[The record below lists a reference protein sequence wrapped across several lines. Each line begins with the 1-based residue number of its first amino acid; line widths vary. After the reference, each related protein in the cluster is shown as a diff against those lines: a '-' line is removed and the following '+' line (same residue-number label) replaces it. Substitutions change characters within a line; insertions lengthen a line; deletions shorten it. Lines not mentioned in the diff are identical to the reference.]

1 MNWFINL
8 GVSLFIHLIFV
19 LLLSLNP
26 WPALI
31 QVRPS
36 AYTVTLMSIS
46 LPEPERGTPPA
57 AQSPPKEEKIK
68 PIERTKSSEKPK
80 KDDLVERGKKKDPES
95 LDRLQEALEE
105 LRKKAALDEIQK
117 RIAKRVEPPTPPL
130 PDPPSPPISSLPSP
144 PIPSPAPFPPS
155 ASFRQ
160 AKLNEYYGLIWAKIK
175 SSWTLPDHLLRKEL
189 DLETIIVIII
199 DKEGR
204 IQRSWYEKKSGN
216 TLYDQMA
223 MRAIIKSD
231 PLPPLPRELSQ
242 ESLEIGI
249 RFTPD

>member
-1 MNWFINL
+1 MNWLLNL
-8 GVSLFIHLIFV
+8 GLSLFIHFIFV

-36 AYTVTLMSIS
+36 AYTVTLLSVS
-46 LPEPERGTPPA
+46 LPEPEMVIPPT
-57 AQSPPKEEKIK
+57 AQSLPKEEKIK
-68 PIERTKSSEKPK
+68 PIEKTKPSETPK
-80 KDDLVERGKKKDPES
+80 RDDLVEKVKKDTES

-105 LRKKAALDEIQK
+105 IRKKAALDEIQK

-144 PIPSPAPFPPS
+144 PIPSPAPPPPS

-231 PLPPLPRELSQ
+231 PLPPIPRELSQ